1 LLCSGF
7 LLLAVTWLPEVVG
20 VCCQTPQ
27 GSFIA
32 R

>member
-1 LLCSGF
+1 LLRSGF
-7 LLLAVTWLPEVVG
+7 LLFVVTWLPEVVG

-27 GSFIA
+27 GSFTD